1 MLAEHERWD
10 FEIREN
16 YAGKWIG
23 RVLRMVLFGFLEYSS
38 VNRRSLVSM
47 GLTLFGI
54 MQAFALVE
62 LLKSLVI
69 SNLITPSR
77 DDLFL
82 IENTGCFIFAL
93 VHIT

>member
-16 YAGKWIG
+16 YTGKWIG

-62 LLKSLVI
+62 LLKSYGKSLLLVYVNCLSEKI
-69 SNLITPSR
+69 RI
-77 DDLFL
+77 FVC
-82 IENTGCFIFAL
+82 NTGYWRN
-93 VHIT
+93 

>member
-23 RVLRMVLFGFLEYSS
+23 RVLRMVLFGFLEYSF

-62 LLKSLVI
+62 LLKSYGKSLLLVYVNCLSEKI
-69 SNLITPSR
+69 RI
-77 DDLFL
+77 FVC
-82 IENTGCFIFAL
+82 NTGYWRN
-93 VHIT
+93 